1 MRYEKCPVLL
11 KLQGTATLTNSITS
25 VAAKVMVAV
34 LSGEDLTGVAGLLPG
49 PDALP
54 IQGAAVV
61 RAAGVDGV
69 HVGHQNLITMKSDV
83 YFSLSGCRQMWCGNP
98 IFTQKLMK

>member
-11 KLQGTATLTNSITS
+11 KLQGTATLTNRITS

-69 HVGHQNLITMKSDV
+69 HVGHQNLITKINVM
-83 YFSLSGCRQMWCGNP
+83 FASL
-98 IFTQKLMK
+98 FLDAD

>member
-1 MRYEKCPVLL
+1 MRHEKCPVLL
-11 KLQGTATLTNSITS
+11 KLQGTATLTNRITS
-25 VAAKVMVAV
+25 VAAKVVVAV
-34 LSGEDLTGVAGLLPG
+34 LSGEDFTGVAGLLPG

-83 YFSLSGCRQMWCGNP
+83 CSSLSGCRLMWCGNP